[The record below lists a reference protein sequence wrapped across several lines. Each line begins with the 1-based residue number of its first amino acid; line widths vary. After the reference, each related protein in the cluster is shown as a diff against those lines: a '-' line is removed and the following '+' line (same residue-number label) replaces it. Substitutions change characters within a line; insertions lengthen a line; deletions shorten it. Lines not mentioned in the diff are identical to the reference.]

1 MTPIKF
7 KMPTESE
14 IGQTVTTA
22 IDDESWYEYGET
34 YEARKWANEKTQD
47 GSMWV
52 WIPRYAYK
60 ITAQTIDVVFLIGNT
75 DEYYKADGSK
85 GKAQRMK
92 AGIKN

>member
-1 MTPIKF
+1 
-7 KMPTESE
+7 
-14 IGQTVTTA
+14 
-22 IDDESWYEYGET
+22 
-34 YEARKWANEKTQD
+34 
-47 GSMWV
+47 MWV